1 MEDRNNIHSTTV
13 TLNNKPTGMCKDCLD
28 SLTFA
33 KARTKELLDQINHAI
48 IDGYPETDILL
59 LKKDM
64 WRWEA
69 FIAAFSSLQ
78 GK

>member
-1 MEDRNNIHSTTV
+1 MEDRNNIHSTTI
-13 TLNNKPTGMCKDCLD
+13 TPNNKTAGMCKDCRD

-33 KARTKELLDQINHAI
+33 KARTKELLAQINHAI
-48 IDGYPETDILL
+48 IAGYSEADILL